1 MSATVKWC
9 PACGAEYIATATACA
24 DCRVALVDEQTGD
37 DLLDDDEALAYDLA
51 DWDEPQRA
59 ELVALLEA
67 DGIPYAW
74 DGDELIVGVA
84 DDAAVEGLI
93 DGIDFPDALDPD
105 DSPEADVDTVPDLL
119 SDLFV
124 AADRLQSNPE
134 HTASVMAM
142 LESAEAAPDLPVPFG
157 IEPPAWEGVLEL
169 VTQLADALAEDA
181 EAPIVRHAAKTLRDT
196 LRPFV

>member
-1 MSATVKWC
+1 MSVKWC

-24 DCRVALVDEQTGD
+24 DCKVALIDEAPDG
-37 DLLDDDEALAYDLA
+37 DLLDEDDALAYDLS
-51 DWDEPQRA
+51 DWTEDQRA

-105 DSPEADVDTVPDLL
+105 DSPEADVDTVPDLM

-134 HTASVMAM
+134 HTPSVMA
-142 LESAEAAPDLPVPFG
+142 LLQAAEVVPTVPPPFG
-157 IEPPAWEGVLEL
+157 IDPPAWRAVLEL
-169 VTQLADALAEDA
+169 VAALGAALADDA
-181 EAPIVRHAAKTLRDT
+181 EAPVVRLAAKNLRNA
-196 LRPFV
+196 LRPYV